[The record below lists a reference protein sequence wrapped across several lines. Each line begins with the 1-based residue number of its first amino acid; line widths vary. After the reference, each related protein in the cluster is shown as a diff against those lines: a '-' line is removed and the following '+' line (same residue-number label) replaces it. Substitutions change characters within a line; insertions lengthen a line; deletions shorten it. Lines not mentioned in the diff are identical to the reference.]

1 VIDLCALADVPD
13 GGALLVP
20 GAEGGAGTEHGVVIV
35 RDGDAVFA
43 YENRCPHFG
52 IRLEVGRGIKTFRKH
67 VLCVNHYAAFRF
79 ADGYC
84 VEGPCLGASLYPI
97 ALTVAA
103 GRIARD
109 DIETSDAS

>member
-1 VIDLCALADVPD
+1 MIDLCALADVPD

-20 GAEGGAGTEHGVVIV
+20 GSAGGIVVV
-35 RDGDAVFA
+35 RDGDAVYA

-52 IRLEVGRGIKTFRKH
+52 IPLDVGRGIKTFRNH
-67 VLCVNHYAAFRF
+67 ILCVNHYAAFRF
-79 ADGYC
+79 ADGFC
-84 VEGPCLGASLYPI
+84 VEGPCLRASLSSI

-109 DIETSDAS
+109 DLETHDVS